1 MALEGV
7 SIAMAT
13 FNGERFLAAQL
24 SSLVSQTVKPLE
36 LVVCDDRSTD
46 STYTMLQ
53 AFAKEAPFPVRL
65 FQNDANVGYRS
76 NFTRA
81 GSLCRGS
88 FIFFCDQDD
97 IWRKDKIARVLE
109 YFATSDSLTVSHDLR
124 VFFEDGR
131 PPIGS
136 YFEFLRLSGFS
147 PALSVK
153 GCATAFRSELIER
166 FGWPDQLSNVSHDT
180 WVCLMAAVVK
190 RRGYLCD
197 ALIDYRIHE
206 QNASGLLLGGNKRL
220 ARLLRRLRL
229 PPFTSKDELDLTW
242 GYFLPSLVP
251 DEKHEVVRSAISSA
265 RAQIDARDR
274 HHALAGLA
282 RAVAIRELVT
292 CDAYAHPVRRSLKAL
307 HLFLRLAYRS
317 SEGLQGLLLD
327 ILGRR
332 T

>member
-76 NFTRA
+76 NFARA

-136 YFEFLRLSGFS
+136 YFEWIFARAQCEGLRHGFS
-147 PALSVK
+147 L
-153 GCATAFRSELIER
+153 GTHR
-166 FGWPDQLSNVSHDT
+166 
-180 WVCLMAAVVK
+180 AV
-190 RRGYLCD
+190 
-197 ALIDYRIHE
+197 
-206 QNASGLLLGGNKRL
+206 RL
-220 ARLLRRLRL
+220 ARSIVEREPRYLGVSDGGGGQAARL
-229 PPFTSKDELDLTW
+229 PVRCADR
-242 GYFLPSLVP
+242 LPDP
-251 DEKHEVVRSAISSA
+251 
-265 RAQIDARDR
+265 
-274 HHALAGLA
+274 
-282 RAVAIRELVT
+282 
-292 CDAYAHPVRRSLKAL
+292 
-307 HLFLRLAYRS
+307 
-317 SEGLQGLLLD
+317 
-327 ILGRR
+327 
-332 T
+332 